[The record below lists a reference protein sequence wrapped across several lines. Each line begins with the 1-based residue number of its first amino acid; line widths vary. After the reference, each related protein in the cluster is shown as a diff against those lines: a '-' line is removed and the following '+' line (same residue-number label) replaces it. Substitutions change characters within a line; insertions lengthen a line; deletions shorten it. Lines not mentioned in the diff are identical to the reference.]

1 VIWRAVLLAVYAGFG
16 IVFGVFLGG
25 GAVVI
30 VFFVVWGGV
39 WLGFSLW
46 WGWADRAR
54 NALQKRSTSG

>member
-1 VIWRAVLLAVYAGFG
+1 LLAVYVGLG

-25 GAVVI
+25 GAAVI

-54 NALQKRSTSG
+54 NALMKRSTSG